1 MEKRTYVA
9 GQNRPKVGKFSRV
22 IAVEQ
27 LKDFVPKKN
36 SEQLS
41 ELKEQQCSWC
51 QACNRLCTDGGAR
64 SCPVAKIFERR
75 YKAYKAEEEGAETR
89 KEFNTIMKK
98 AAAEARKKAEPNPF
112 ATKGRG
118 ANPTTVA
125 GKAQY
130 LVNEA
135 FALRDE
141 VNEEERNHLN
151 VAIALL
157 DSRNFGDLKDYMT
170 RMGYFK
176 RGVKKVSPLNE
187 INRKICLFLKEV
199 F

>member
-27 LKDFVPKKN
+27 LRDFIPKKN

-51 QACNRLCTDGGAR
+51 QACNGLCTDGGAR

-89 KEFNTIMKK
+89 KEFNVIMKK
-98 AAAEARKKAEPNPF
+98 AVAEARKKAEP
-112 ATKGRG
+112 
-118 ANPTTVA
+118 NPTTVA

-135 FALRDE
+135 FALQDE